1 LINVIATVT
10 AKPGRQTEVL
20 RLFLENVP
28 KVLAEDG
35 CIEYGAVVDVD
46 EGPGFQ
52 IKIGPD

>member
-1 LINVIATVT
+1 
-10 AKPGRQTEVL
+10 
-20 RLFLENVP
+20 VP

-35 CIEYGAVVDVD
+35 CIESGAVVDVD